1 MSKFLTRKVIVLILA
16 IVISASAVTG
26 GTIAWFT
33 DTVTSSG
40 NVIQAGTLDV
50 GLYAADTHNAAE
62 ADWKDVEAENAAPV
76 FNYDKWEPGYTQLKY
91 AKIVNKGN
99 LAFKFHINVKP
110 TNPDPAA
117 AYELADVIDVYY
129 KVVDEGFAAPASF
142 ADVAAGWT
150 KAGSISELIEK
161 EKTAVDGVMLGDQ
174 APMTIAL
181 ALHMQETA
189 DNNYQGLSVGEG
201 FALELVATQ
210 YTKESDSFDDQ
221 YDAGATYDDGLPKA
235 DVVEIADEAKIA
247 EIKGTKFIFATFDE
261 YGNYTVDT
269 SGKLIDP
276 EIAYSFKATETAEEA
291 LENPYWYYN
300 ADFEVSVSKDLPG
313 GIIGL
318 LGEYGNLP
326 VAFDVSENLAKAA
339 TGGKSTVI
347 PAGESFRLL
356 EPFFPINY
364 KEICEVVGEFI
375 CGAYYTD
382 AAKENP
388 ELIEQIKGTILTVK
402 LCLYE
407 TYQPNENGNATP
419 EEVPGGER
427 HCIGTYTYA
436 F

>member
-1 MSKFLTRKVIVLILA
+1 MTGAACLHGFSGMRYKGGDSMSKFLTRKVIVLILA

-62 ADWKDVEAENAAPV
+62 ADWKDVEAENAAPI

-110 TNPDPAA
+110 TNLDPAA

-235 DVVEIADEAKIA
+235 DVENLNTQGEPLKV
-247 EIKGTKFIFATFDE
+247 TATLGMGGQQKE
-261 YGNYTVDT
+261 YT
-269 SGKLIDP
+269 L
-276 EIAYSFKATETAEEA
+276 ETAYIFRTTESLEEA
-291 LENPYWYYN
+291 EDGDHRYWH
-300 ADFEVSVSKDLPG
+300 ADFVVSADRDVPANAVALVGYYEAYCKD
-313 GIIGL
+313 
-318 LGEYGNLP
+318 YNQDCW
-326 VAFDVSENLAKAA
+326 VALEAD
-339 TGGKSTVI
+339 TTI
-347 PAGESFRLL
+347 TAGTQIRLL
-356 EPFFPINY
+356 EAMLGGGSMSYQELCNWVPEFKCGVAKGDGANDTNLTGTTLTVELRLY
-364 KEICEVVGEFI
+364 EVEKNTASTADETGEFI
-375 CGAYYTD
+375 S
-382 AAKENP
+382 
-388 ELIEQIKGTILTVK
+388 
-402 LCLYE
+402 
-407 TYQPNENGNATP
+407 
-419 EEVPGGER
+419 
-427 HCIGTYTYA
+427 IGKWAHT
-436 F
+436 FE